1 MAAGRISVRGSEG
14 IRLGKEKQKKLTTL
28 DGWAMGTGAMIG
40 ATVFVASGLMAGVA
54 GPASSLSFVIA
65 AAVTLIIASCYCE
78 ISSAFPRSGGAYIY
92 PKETMGKAG
101 ESVSF
106 LTGWA
111 FYGGQGLGSAVLALT
126 CAFYVEWTLNL
137 IGVGLPVGTNV
148 FAILTILVFG
158 IANMID
164 TRLGNAIQL
173 VSTFAVIA
181 ALLIFII
188 WGGANVDR
196 KLLTPFMPKGF
207 GSVLSAATLCWATYG
222 GWSAI
227 PNMSSEF
234 RNPAKDVPRSMI
246 LSLVTCGVTFGIIG
260 VVMNGLMPYAQ
271 LAKESALLAAAAAT
285 FTSKGALII
294 AMGGIFAAVSTLN
307 GLMMSGSR
315 MIYAMGKEGSLPKML
330 GKVNP
335 RSGTPVTALGVTML
349 GMLFLAWT
357 GLVSII
363 LQMVAFVTAFSWVI
377 SCLCIFALRK
387 NRPEVVPA
395 FHVPFYPVTPVI
407 AIILSIFMVTRMDGK
422 AILIGTAWIIIGF
435 IVYCLFHKTGL
446 KRFCVIKKE
455 EG

>member
-1 MAAGRISVRGSEG
+1 
-14 IRLGKEKQKKLTTL
+14 
-28 DGWAMGTGAMIG
+28 
-40 ATVFVASGLMAGVA
+40 
-54 GPASSLSFVIA
+54 
-65 AAVTLIIASCYCE
+65 
-78 ISSAFPRSGGAYIY
+78 
-92 PKETMGKAG
+92 
-101 ESVSF
+101 
-106 LTGWA
+106 
-111 FYGGQGLGSAVLALT
+111 
-126 CAFYVEWTLNL
+126 
-137 IGVGLPVGTNV
+137 
-148 FAILTILVFG
+148 
-158 IANMID
+158 
-164 TRLGNAIQL
+164 
-173 VSTFAVIA
+173 
-181 ALLIFII
+181 
-188 WGGANVDR
+188 
-196 KLLTPFMPKGF
+196 
-207 GSVLSAATLCWATYG
+207 
-222 GWSAI
+222 
-227 PNMSSEF
+227 
-234 RNPAKDVPRSMI
+234 
-246 LSLVTCGVTFGIIG
+246 
-260 VVMNGLMPYAQ
+260 
-271 LAKESALLAAAAAT
+271 
-285 FTSKGALII
+285 
-294 AMGGIFAAVSTLN
+294 
-307 GLMMSGSR
+307 

>member
-1 MAAGRISVRGSEG
+1 MAE
-14 IRLGKEKQKKLTTL
+14 KKQKKLTTL

-40 ATVFVASGLMAGVA
+40 ATVFVASGLMSGVA
-54 GPASSLSFVIA
+54 GPASSLSFIIA
-65 AAVTLIIASCYCE
+65 AAVTLVIAGCYCE

-101 ESVSF
+101 DAVSF
-106 LTGWA
+106 ITGWA

-126 CAFYVEWTLNL
+126 CAFYVEWTLEL
-137 IGVGLPVGTNV
+137 IGVGLPVPANV
-148 FAILTILVFG
+148 FAIFTILVFG

-181 ALLIFII
+181 ALLIFIV
-188 WGGANVDR
+188 WGGANVD
-196 KLLTPFMPKGF
+196 KELLTPFMPKGF

-246 LSLVTCGVTFGIIG
+246 LSLVTCGITFGIIG
-260 VVMNGLMPYAQ
+260 IVMNGLMPYEQ
-271 LAKESALLAAAAAT
+271 LSKESAPLAAAAAT

-294 AMGGIFAAVSTLN
+294 AMGGIFAAISTLN

-315 MIYAMGKEGSLPKML
+315 MIYAMGKEGALPEVL
-330 GKVNP
+330 GKVNKK
-335 RSGTPVTALGVTML
+335 SGTPYIALGVTMT
-349 GMLFLAWT
+349 GMLILAWT

-363 LQMVAFVTAFSWVI
+363 LQMVAFVTAFSWII
-377 SCLCIFALRK
+377 SCVCIFALRK
-387 NRPEVVPA
+387 NRPEVIPA
-395 FHVPFYPVTPVI
+395 FCVPLYPFTPI
-407 AIILSIFMVTRMDGK
+407 AAIGLSIFMITRMDGQ
-422 AILIGTAWIIIGF
+422 AILIGGAWIVIGM
-435 IVYCLFHKTGL
+435 IVYCLFSKTGL
-446 KRFCVIKKE
+446 KRFCSQEKE
-455 EG
+455 E